1 MWSHFG
7 SFWSV
12 KYLNFR
18 QKLPIWTA
26 HDILLK
32 SRHPEV
38 TKNSYYALSP
48 DGSQKKDYVSLCKG
62 MPLMMSKNIL
72 IC

>member
-48 DGSQKKDYVSLCKG
+48 DGSQKRSMCPCAKAC
-62 MPLMMSKNIL
+62 P
-72 IC
+72 